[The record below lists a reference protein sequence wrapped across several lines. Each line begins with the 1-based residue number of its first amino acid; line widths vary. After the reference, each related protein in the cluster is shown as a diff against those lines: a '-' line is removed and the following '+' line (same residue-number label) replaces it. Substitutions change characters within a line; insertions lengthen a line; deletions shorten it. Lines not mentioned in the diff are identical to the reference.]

1 MTGCLSVNLQR
12 VGGGIEASANRVG
25 GGIDVTAVPQQY
37 TLQTNCSRVGGDL
50 MVTATAQRHPLQVE
64 SQRRGGQM
72 NVTFGIVCGTNYG
85 FEILYAKDGKLITIN
100 GKYLMVKRRR

>member
-12 VGGGIEASANRVG
+12 VGGGVEASANRVG
-25 GGIDVTAVPQQY
+25 GGIDVTAALQRY
-37 TLQTNCSRVGGDL
+37 TLQTDFSRVGGG
-50 MVTATAQRHPLQVE
+50 MKITAVPQRHELQVD

-72 NVTFGIVCGTNYG
+72 NVSFGIVCGTNYG

>member
-1 MTGCLSVNLQR
+1 MTGCLAVNLQR
-12 VGGGIEASANRVG
+12 VGGGVEASANRVG

-37 TLQTNCSRVGGDL
+37 TLQTNCSRIGGDL
-50 MVTATAQRHPLQVE
+50 RVTAAAQRHPLQVE

>member
-1 MTGCLSVNLQR
+1 V
-12 VGGGIEASANRVG
+12 
-25 GGIDVTAVPQQY
+25 D
-37 TLQTNCSRVGGDL
+37 
-50 MVTATAQRHPLQVE
+50 
-64 SQRRGGQM
+64 SQRKGGQM